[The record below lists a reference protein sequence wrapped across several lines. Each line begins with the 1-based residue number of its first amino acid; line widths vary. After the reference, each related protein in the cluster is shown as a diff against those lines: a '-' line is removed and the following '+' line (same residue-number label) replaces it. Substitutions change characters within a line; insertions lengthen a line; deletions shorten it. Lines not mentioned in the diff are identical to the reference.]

1 MSRENLNLISLLENT
16 LIFQK
21 SHIKNKSIIK
31 KTVKQNITSL
41 QYIHFNICFSPNLN
55 NKVVCNGTSLLCLHL
70 PHAYTHTLIQI
81 VDLTSKSKCHY
92 YWLANTMSFLRVS
105 VTKKQHYHI
114 ILFKQ
119 SYQASQYLNF
129 LSNMFSVSKLTQFT
143 NHLCNFTCC

>member
-1 MSRENLNLISLLENT
+1 MSLKLLPSLEHHRFINQIFYLFTSKIFYNIPHPLHQGFFVILSTYYLNNIILISMSRENLNLISLLENT

-70 PHAYTHTLIQI
+70 PHAYTHTLI
-81 VDLTSKSKCHY
+81 
-92 YWLANTMSFLRVS
+92 
-105 VTKKQHYHI
+105 
-114 ILFKQ
+114 
-119 SYQASQYLNF
+119 
-129 LSNMFSVSKLTQFT
+129 
-143 NHLCNFTCC
+143 